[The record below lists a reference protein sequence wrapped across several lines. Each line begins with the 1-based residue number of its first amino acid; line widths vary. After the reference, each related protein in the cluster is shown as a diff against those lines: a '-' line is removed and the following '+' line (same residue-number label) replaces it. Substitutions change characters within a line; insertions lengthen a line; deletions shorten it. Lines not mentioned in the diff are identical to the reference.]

1 MLPCT
6 CFVAAAVAA
15 ALDMALVPLAFFKC
29 IIDDTRLLLSD
40 SLGDDAPSSQHARL
54 LQVGALHRSRML
66 PTSRR
71 ISFTSNLRM
80 QHARSHGQHDDG
92 VPLIRFDPLT

>member
-1 MLPCT
+1 MSAGVLPCT
-6 CFVAAAVAA
+6 CFVAAAVSA

-54 LQVGALHRSRML
+54 LQVGGCSPPQPHL
-66 PTSRR
+66 
-71 ISFTSNLRM
+71 IQFNVRM
-80 QHARSHGQHDDG
+80 QHARSHGEHDG
-92 VPLIRFDPLT
+92 VPLIRFGPLS

>member
-15 ALDMALVPLAFFKC
+15 ALDRALVPLAFFKC

-54 LQVGALHRSRML
+54 LQVGALHRSR
-66 PTSRR
+66 
-71 ISFTSNLRM
+71 ISFTSNVRM
-80 QHARSHGQHDDG
+80 QHARSHGQHNDG